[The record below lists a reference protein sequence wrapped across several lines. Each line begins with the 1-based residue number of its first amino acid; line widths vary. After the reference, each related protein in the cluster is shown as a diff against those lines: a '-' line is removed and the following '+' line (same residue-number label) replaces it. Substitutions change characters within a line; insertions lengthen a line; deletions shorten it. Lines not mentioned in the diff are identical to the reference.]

1 MGFSNLLFF
10 APNPPKLR
18 PSAPKGVKKIAL
30 RVSTFNYY
38 CYFCDWLGVMHQKKI
53 KTEMAKQQIVSA
65 LAEKV
70 ARVIEENSRLERQYA
85 AVEAD
90 LARLRSEN
98 RSLREKLDAAERK
111 VALQS
116 LGDGFSGGGTDEASR
131 KRARAQI
138 NRLMREIDRC
148 IALMNK

>member
-1 MGFSNLLFF
+1 MWSLPKSSFWGGLLFVSGC
-10 APNPPKLR
+10 KL
-18 PSAPKGVKKIAL
+18 L
-30 RVSTFNYY
+30 YFSTLFLSKFIFY
-38 CYFCDWLGVMHQKKI
+38 CYFCDWLGVLHQEKLDR
-53 KTEMAKQQIVSA
+53 EMAKQQIVSA

-70 ARVIEENSRLERQYA
+70 ARVIEENTRLERQHEA
-85 AVEAD
+85 AEAD

-98 RSLREKLDAAERK
+98 RALREKLDVAERK

-116 LGDGFSGGGTDEASR
+116 LGEGLVGGAADDASR

>member
-1 MGFSNLLFF
+1 
-10 APNPPKLR
+10 
-18 PSAPKGVKKIAL
+18 
-30 RVSTFNYY
+30 
-38 CYFCDWLGVMHQKKI
+38 MHQKKI

>member
-1 MGFSNLLFF
+1 
-10 APNPPKLR
+10 
-18 PSAPKGVKKIAL
+18 
-30 RVSTFNYY
+30 
-38 CYFCDWLGVMHQKKI
+38 
-53 KTEMAKQQIVSA
+53 MAKQQIVNS

-70 ARVIEENSRLERQYA
+70 ARVIDENTRLESQQQA
-85 AVEAD
+85 AEAE

-116 LGDGFSGGGTDEASR
+116 LGEGLVGGAADDASR

-148 IALMNK
+148 IALVSK

>member
-1 MGFSNLLFF
+1 
-10 APNPPKLR
+10 
-18 PSAPKGVKKIAL
+18 
-30 RVSTFNYY
+30 
-38 CYFCDWLGVMHQKKI
+38 
-53 KTEMAKQQIVSA
+53 MAKQQIVSA

-70 ARVIEENSRLERQYA
+70 ARVIEENSRLESRRA
-85 AVEAD
+85 AAEAD

-111 VALQS
+111 VALLELGES
-116 LGDGFSGGGTDEASR
+116 LGSGAADGASR

-148 IALMNK
+148 IALINK

>member
-1 MGFSNLLFF
+1 
-10 APNPPKLR
+10 
-18 PSAPKGVKKIAL
+18 
-30 RVSTFNYY
+30 
-38 CYFCDWLGVMHQKKI
+38 
-53 KTEMAKQQIVSA
+53 MAKQQIVSA
-65 LAEKV
+65 VAEKV
-70 ARVIEENSRLERQYA
+70 ARVIEENTRLERQHEA
-85 AVEAD
+85 AEAD

-98 RSLREKLDAAERK
+98 RTLREKLDAAERK

-116 LGDGFSGGGTDEASR
+116 LGEGLVGGAADDASR

>member
-1 MGFSNLLFF
+1 
-10 APNPPKLR
+10 
-18 PSAPKGVKKIAL
+18 
-30 RVSTFNYY
+30 
-38 CYFCDWLGVMHQKKI
+38 
-53 KTEMAKQQIVSA
+53 MAKQQIVSA

-70 ARVIEENSRLERQYA
+70 ARVIEENTRLEGQYA
-85 AVEAD
+85 AAEAD

-98 RSLREKLDAAERK
+98 RTLREKLDAAERK

-116 LGDGFSGGGTDEASR
+116 LGEGLVGGKADDASR